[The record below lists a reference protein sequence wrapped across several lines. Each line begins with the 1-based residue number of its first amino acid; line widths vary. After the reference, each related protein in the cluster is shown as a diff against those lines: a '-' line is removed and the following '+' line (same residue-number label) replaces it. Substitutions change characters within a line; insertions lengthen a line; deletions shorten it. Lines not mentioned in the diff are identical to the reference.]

1 MTTATPCA
9 KADGTSLF
17 SLGEGR
23 YIGIDTGSEDRTIEC
38 EVQVHADGA
47 IEVIDIREYPP
58 RREKNAE
65 D

>member
-1 MTTATPCA
+1 VTTPGPCA
-9 KADGTSLF
+9 KADGMSLWA
-17 SLGEGR
+17 LGDGR
-23 YIGIDTGSEDRTIEC
+23 YIGVDVGTDERCTEC
-38 EVQVHADGA
+38 EVQVHADGS